1 MKKIKCK
8 TGEIAKTYKE
18 YLLTDHW
25 GKIKRRFFK
34 SSYSH
39 GRCYFC
45 QSRRVQLHHKTYERL
60 GKERLSDLVE
70 VCRKHHLAVHNKEIK
85 FRRRKR
91 AKKIKG
97 NMTKKQMDN
106 ALKLRNKNMRYTEKI
121 EDGILIKVYKVP
133 KNSKCIY

>member
-1 MKKIKCK
+1 MKKIECL

-18 YLLTDHW
+18 YLKTEHW
-25 GKIKRRFFK
+25 RILRWRFFD

-60 GKERLSDLVE
+60 GDENLSDLVE
-70 VCRKHHLAVHNKEIK
+70 VCAEHHIAVHKKKLK

-91 AKKIKG
+91 AKKIKN
-97 NMTKKQMDN
+97 NMTRKQMN
-106 ALKLRNKNMRYTEKI
+106 KALKLRNKHMKYTEKM
-121 EDGILIKVYKVP
+121 EDGILIKVYNTP
-133 KNSKCIY
+133 KCRG